1 MIAMQN
7 TDKRVVIPENVIMR
21 AVGDEAVL
29 LNLNTSQ
36 YFSLNPVG
44 VRMLEVLT
52 HSATTGQALSS
63 LQDEYAIDPAVV
75 EGDLQELVGQLLS
88 HGLIEIV

>member
-7 TDKRVVIPENVIMR
+7 PDKRVIIPENVIMR

-44 VRMLEVLT
+44 VRMFEVLSQ
-52 HSATTGQALSS
+52 SATIGQALSN
-63 LQDEYAIDPAVV
+63 LQEEYTVDPSVL
-75 EGDLQELVGQLLS
+75 EGDLQELIGQLLS
-88 HGLIEIV
+88 HGLIGIV

>member
-1 MIAMQN
+1 MQN
-7 TDKRVVIPENVIMR
+7 SDKRVIVPENVIMR

-63 LQDEYAIDPAVV
+63 LQDEYAIDLAVL
-75 EGDLQELVGQLLS
+75 EGDLQELIEQLLS
-88 HGLIEIV
+88 HGLIEII